1 MAIKIKRESEYGT
14 SPTNAVNV
22 MQKCDST
29 AFTLDI
35 VHRIKTFVKILIKM
49 HPIHRIKLAETD
61 GQDK

>member
-1 MAIKIKRESEYGT
+1 MAIKIKRESECGT

-35 VHRIKTFVKILIKM
+35 VNRIKTFLKILILVK
-49 HPIHRIKLAETD
+49 
-61 GQDK
+61 QDAPYS